1 MADYLTYAERPVQ
14 YTIATRYLRE
24 IARVSEN
31 ITEPSQWEEVLDL
44 LDNIETRIQELV
56 V

>member
-1 MADYLTYAERPVQ
+1 MADYLTYAERPVP
-14 YTIATRYLRE
+14 YTLATRYLRE

-44 LDNIETRIQELV
+44 LDSIQTRIEELV